1 MCRTSS
7 VFRVRNVSFNNVSLT
22 NAHKLNQMN
31 AVQMGKMKR
40 DCLSLQWFRRRK
52 KNIKSHGGAETDD
65 HQLAVKVPY
74 GLDSFI

>member
-1 MCRTSS
+1 
-7 VFRVRNVSFNNVSLT
+7 
-22 NAHKLNQMN
+22 
-31 AVQMGKMKR
+31 MGKMKR